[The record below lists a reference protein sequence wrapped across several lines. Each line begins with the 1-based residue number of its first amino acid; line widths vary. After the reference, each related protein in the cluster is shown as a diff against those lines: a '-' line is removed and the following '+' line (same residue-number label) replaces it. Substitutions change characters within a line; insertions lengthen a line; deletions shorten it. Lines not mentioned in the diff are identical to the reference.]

1 MSPVAQVAAPG
12 VVLAVACALVGCVAL
27 LAAFFLARSAR
38 RRRAALDAA
47 LARSRDEVE
56 SLGRR
61 VEELSAEV
69 VRARRTADLDREYVI
84 TSIGDDQLAHQLAP
98 GAEATDEPSRP
109 VASVIEDQLVQALA
123 RQPRSSP
130 LRTRA
135 VELVVRTVSLGHGV
149 RRALSADV
157 LDRAAA
163 EAHVARRRS
172 RRDRRRQV
180 RQARRLVRT
189 DPVRGQEVA

>member
-1 MSPVAQVAAPG
+1 MGPVVQVASPG
-12 VVLAVACALVGCVAL
+12 VVLAVAALVGGAAL
-27 LAAFFLARSAR
+27 LAAFVLARSAH

-69 VRARRTADLDREYVI
+69 VRARRAGELDREYVI
-84 TSIGDDQLAHQLAP
+84 TSIVDDQAANQLAP
-98 GAEATDEPSRP
+98 GAAAAQEPNRP
-109 VASVIEDQLVQALA
+109 LARDLEDQLVQALA
-123 RQPRSSP
+123 RQPRTSP
-130 LRTRA
+130 LRARA

-163 EAHVARRRS
+163 ESHVARRRS